1 MDPTELGTNRTGTQ
15 MSPRHF
21 RAMQEGVEAMTA
33 AIEGGGGNVAV
44 AAGEPAQLA
53 IANMRADYLHEAE
66 PLGSVPV
73 PGTLKGAARSGADML
88 AGTRLQA
95 LVDRLGE
102 RLAFE
107 RAGTRMYEALIAK
120 ARIRTDELPDVSV
133 ATLETFRDQEADHFA
148 MLVEAL
154 RELGADPTAQTPG
167 ADLAGIEGMGLLQ
180 AVVDPRTSLAQSLHA
195 VLAAELV
202 DDSGWELLVAMTRE
216 AGHAKLAERFGEA
229 VRHEAEHLAT
239 IKRWY
244 GAATLDA
251 ARVVKGRKARKTH

>member
-1 MDPTELGTNRTGTQ
+1 
-15 MSPRHF
+15 
-21 RAMQEGVEAMTA
+21 
-33 AIEGGGGNVAV
+33 
-44 AAGEPAQLA
+44 
-53 IANMRADYLHEAE
+53 
-66 PLGSVPV
+66 
-73 PGTLKGAARSGADML
+73 
-88 AGTRLQA
+88 
-95 LVDRLGE
+95 
-102 RLAFE
+102 
-107 RAGTRMYEALIAK
+107 
-120 ARIRTDELPDVSV
+120 V

-154 RELGADPTAQTPG
+154 RDLGADPTAQTPG

-216 AGHAKLAERFGEA
+216 AGHAELAERFGEA

>member
-33 AIEGGGGNVAV
+33 AIEGGGGNIAV

-73 PGTLKGAARSGADML
+73 PGTLKGAARSGVDML
-88 AGTRLQA
+88 TGTRLQA

-107 RAGTRMYEALIAK
+107 RAGTRM
-120 ARIRTDELPDVSV
+120 
-133 ATLETFRDQEADHFA
+133 
-148 MLVEAL
+148 
-154 RELGADPTAQTPG
+154 
-167 ADLAGIEGMGLLQ
+167 
-180 AVVDPRTSLAQSLHA
+180 
-195 VLAAELV
+195 
-202 DDSGWELLVAMTRE
+202 
-216 AGHAKLAERFGEA
+216 
-229 VRHEAEHLAT
+229 
-239 IKRWY
+239 
-244 GAATLDA
+244 
-251 ARVVKGRKARKTH
+251 